1 MCDPISIIGLGLSIG
16 MAVMNYENQQDMV
29 DKQNQA
35 NDAWVAYQQR
45 QSKDYLARDE
55 ELRKQADAAR
65 ETSLSELTPDKQQNA
80 QKNEQAR
87 LQDVLMPEQLK
98 ALAEGDKASLN
109 DELISGQHGASGQT
123 QSAIEGAIQQ
133 AAIESRKRIA
143 ALAAVQSY
151 GGSQFG
157 LTQRANQ
164 IFNASG
170 QDIRMSG
177 DMRQGGL
184 AAYNVAKAV
193 EPIKIVQQGGG
204 SAAGP
209 LANAASSFS
218 GNRLGTQLASSMFSG

>member
-1 MCDPISIIGLGLSIG
+1 
-16 MAVMNYENQQDMV
+16 
-29 DKQNQA
+29 
-35 NDAWVAYQQR
+35 
-45 QSKDYLARDE
+45 
-55 ELRKQADAAR
+55 
-65 ETSLSELTPDKQQNA
+65 
-80 QKNEQAR
+80 
-87 LQDVLMPEQLK
+87 
-98 ALAEGDKASLN
+98 
-109 DELISGQHGASGQT
+109 
-123 QSAIEGAIQQ
+123 
-133 AAIESRKRIA
+133 
-143 ALAAVQSY
+143 VQSY